1 MNFSYFGNFKK
12 AARTEAQSKKPRK
25 TVSSKDGLSL
35 SQNERKAEIESNS
48 KKMFELERQM
58 KDLEGKIKDLK
69 QRNVELSTICD
80 QNDCDFIDSL
90 MQ

>member
-1 MNFSYFGNFKK
+1 M
-12 AARTEAQSKKPRK
+12 
-25 TVSSKDGLSL
+25 SSKNGLSL

-69 QRNVELSTICD
+69 QRNVELSKICD